1 MAATLE
7 RLRERRDDLADE
19 AGFTLIELLIVI
31 VILAVLAG
39 IVIIAVQNLSGSTA
53 RASCEWD
60 AQTVDH
66 AVQAFRTQTGTY
78 PNSVAELEA
87 PAGSV
92 TLSDGGKNLGPWLH
106 NPPTNGTNYAVELD
120 GDVTSPNPNQFKVAS
135 IAPGTT
141 TNAGL
146 GGAQVDVLS
155 GWDQAHGLWTVSTA
169 YTPPANT
176 ESAACSNVT
185 G

>member
-1 MAATLE
+1 MQGTLD
-7 RLRERRDDLADE
+7 RLRERRELFEDE
-19 AGFTLIELLIVI
+19 GGFTLIELLIVI
-31 VILAVLAG
+31 VILAILAA
-39 IVIIAVQNLSGSTA
+39 IVVIAVQNLSGSTA

-92 TLSDGGKNLGPWLH
+92 TLSDSTKNLGPWLH

-120 GDVTSPNPNQFKVAS
+120 GNVTSPNPNQYKVAG
-135 IAPGTT
+135 IVPGTT
-141 TNAGL
+141 SNAGA
-146 GGAQVDVLS
+146 GGAQVDILS
-155 GWDQAHGLWTVSTA
+155 KWDQAHGVWTISTP
-169 YTPPANT
+169 YTPPTNT